1 MFLHCRIVNIF
12 YLCTNSVYRETMRE
26 ILKSKARRIE
36 LMVALFLFILEG
48 IIYLTFR
55 STELNMFRLY
65 GRYDWVDS
73 LRIYGESYS
82 DLFPYWTKYSLPD
95 GLWLFSYLLL
105 IDAIWNRFDKSSWVW
120 YLLMPAVAFGSELL
134 QFVMKESFTPWN
146 TGTYDT
152 MDVVCYTFAV
162 VFIVM
167 IYIFKFRIREKLA
180 TNAEK
185 IH

>member
-1 MFLHCRIVNIF
+1 
-12 YLCTNSVYRETMRE
+12 
-26 ILKSKARRIE
+26 
-36 LMVALFLFILEG
+36 
-48 IIYLTFR
+48 
-55 STELNMFRLY
+55 
-65 GRYDWVDS
+65 
-73 LRIYGESYS
+73 
-82 DLFPYWTKYSLPD
+82 
-95 GLWLFSYLLL
+95 
-105 IDAIWNRFDKSSWVW
+105 
-120 YLLMPAVAFGSELL
+120 MPAVAFGSELL